1 MRDWM
6 KQEDK
11 ASYRNKGGVVQK
23 IRNLYYQ
30 LRYCNYAG
38 GGISV
43 RKHVEFALTDNAF
56 VAIGENC
63 VIREYAYFQLTKPAP
78 KLIIG
83 NGVVIGRNC
92 MITIKDEL
100 QIGDHTI
107 IGGYVQIIDHNHS
120 CRKNELIKE
129 QKAEIKPIR
138 IGRDVWIGSGAKIL
152 CGVTIG
158 DGAVI
163 GANAVVN
170 KDIPAYAVAA
180 GVPAKVVRYR
190 T

>member
-1 MRDWM
+1 
-6 KQEDK
+6 
-11 ASYRNKGGVVQK
+11 
-23 IRNLYYQ
+23 
-30 LRYCNYAG
+30 
-38 GGISV
+38 
-43 RKHVEFALTDNAF
+43 
-56 VAIGENC
+56 
-63 VIREYAYFQLTKPAP
+63 
-78 KLIIG
+78 
-83 NGVVIGRNC
+83 

-100 QIGDHTI
+100 QIGDYTI